1 MKKILTIVLSEETI
15 ESGAMPDN
23 AELLY
28 AKPDAVFYETVKQAK
43 GKYTYLPEAMLQMA
57 DLQFLFDEL
66 EKTNADIVAF
76 KGGCCIKTAV
86 LKGLN
91 AKVCT
96 NVFSALA
103 YSALSSKSVLTLDIE
118 PFGLLAD
125 KTEYSK
131 ELENGLAA
139 VISEFNKVKAKL
151 SKEVYTFAFDLIVQK
166 LIVFY
171 ICAML
176 AVYAKK
182 LDCNALKEF
191 DLKLKENIVL
201 YLALEER
208 FTAANLSKLRGKDF
222 KIDLFTNMKFKK
234 LV

>member
-1 MKKILTIVLSEETI
+1 MKKILTIVLSDETI
-15 ESGAMPDN
+15 ESGAMPEN

-28 AKPDAVFYETVKQAK
+28 AKPDKNLYETVKQAK
-43 GKYTYLPEAMLQMA
+43 GKYAFIPEAVLQTA
-57 DLQFLFDEL
+57 DLQVLFDGL

-91 AKVCT
+91 AKVCADA
-96 NVFSALA
+96 FSALA
-103 YSALSSKSVLTLDIE
+103 YSTLSSKSVLNLEIE
-118 PFGLLAD
+118 PFELSAV
-125 KTEYSK
+125 KAEYSE
-131 ELENGLAA
+131 ELESGLSA
-139 VISEFNKVKAKL
+139 VIGEFNKCKARL
-151 SKEVYTFAFDLIVQK
+151 AREVYTFAFDLIVQK
-166 LIVFY
+166 LVTFY
-171 ICAML
+171 LCAML
-176 AVYAKK
+176 AIYARK
-182 LDCNALKEF
+182 LDYNALKEF

-208 FTAANLSKLRGKDF
+208 FTPANLSKLRSKNF